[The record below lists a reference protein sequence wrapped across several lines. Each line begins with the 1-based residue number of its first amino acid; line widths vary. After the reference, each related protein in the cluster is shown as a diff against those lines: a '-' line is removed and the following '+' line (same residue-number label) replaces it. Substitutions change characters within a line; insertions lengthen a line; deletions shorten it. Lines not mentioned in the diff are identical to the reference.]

1 MPKPESLPS
10 PKGAFPERYCVSI
23 TDEELDAIFE
33 ELDAIFEEIDKELI
47 GNGGAAD

>member
-33 ELDAIFEEIDKELI
+33 EIDKELI